1 MSWMIWHD
9 PGVRSRFVGILAIP
23 VVLAVACGG
32 GGHSSA
38 SSNPTP
44 TSTRPSTAVSTTP
57 ARTGPLSTG
66 PGVQPGET
74 PPVLNEDAKQH
85 TPAGALAFAN
95 YYFKAYD
102 WGVATTDP
110 YLVEQIS
117 APSCSACHRYIA
129 RLDALRGKGGH
140 VVRGR
145 TTVLSR
151 ALVTGSFETKADY
164 VVQMKIT
171 EDAVVLVSPSAPPST
186 SAPASSYTSLVFV
199 SWRGTRWQIVE
210 EGAPS

>member
-32 GGHSSA
+32 GGHSAA
-38 SSNPTP
+38 SSNTTP

-66 PGVQPGET
+66 PGVQPGEK

-85 TPAGALAFAN
+85 TPAGALLFAN
-95 YYFKAYD
+95 YYIRALDWSFATNDSYLLKAISSPTCPACNRYITALDGLGEGEHLTGSRIGIVSDRLITGSFKVKSDAVVKFVLND
-102 WGVATTDP
+102 QAAVIVKP
-110 YLVEQIS
+110 SS
-117 APSCSACHRYIA
+117 APS
-129 RLDALRGKGGH
+129 
-140 VVRGR
+140 
-145 TTVLSR
+145 TV
-151 ALVTGSFETKADY
+151 
-164 VVQMKIT
+164 
-171 EDAVVLVSPSAPPST
+171 
-186 SAPASSYTSLVFV
+186 APAARHDVSLVFV
-199 SWRGTRWQIVE
+199 SWIAGAWKVVE